1 MNWEIYIR
9 RASDKLSKYI
19 FNKQIIEK
27 YYHSEYLLVFTL
39 AIIIGIIT
47 GFAEVGLKELI
58 KYFSGLFFPG
68 EGNNV
73 LSEISNSP
81 WYLVLTLPA
90 IGIVL
95 SKFINELYFKEQKTH
110 GVANVIETIISRRGV
125 MNPIASFIKAFT
137 SAITIG
143 TGGSVGPEGPAVHLG
158 AGIGSGISQL
168 FKVNTTRMRTLV
180 GAGAGAGVA
189 AAFNAP
195 IAGALFAVEIIL
207 MEFKFQQFSAIVMAT
222 VMATFVSHSLVGD
235 LAEFQAI
242 NYQLTS
248 AFDIVLFII
257 LGVASGLVSY
267 LFINFITR
275 IEKFYEK
282 RKFTKSYYSSIL
294 SGLAIGLIGIYLPNI
309 MGTGYDTIE
318 LSFDNHILWYIGG
331 IIVFV
336 KIFVTGITL
345 SSGGTGG
352 VFAPAIV
359 VGAAMGAFLGYVFN
373 YLMPSIAPVPEA
385 FAIVGIAGLLAGTM
399 HAPFTSIIM
408 VFELTKNQDFV
419 LPTMITSIIS
429 VAITKAMIKE
439 SIYTLPIS
447 EGDLLL
453 KYRNEQNVLNK
464 YAVSDVITK
473 KVTIIYENENFV
485 NIVDKLLTDRNSILA
500 VLDMNNQFYGLIDI
514 NLMKDILYDREI
526 VKNVLIAGDIAIK
539 DLPILNGNTS
549 LQIAWETINKV
560 QNDCLPVID
569 MNDRFCGV
577 IFRKDIDSIY
587 QEELE
592 KENLSSNIAYTIAQ
606 HESNKII
613 HLTND
618 LFLAEINA
626 PQAFLGKSIKEL
638 GIRNNYHI
646 EIISIKKSDNTQIQ
660 PNANYIF
667 ESEDKI
673 ILTSNDSDKITSIT
687 D

>member
-1 MNWEIYIR
+1 MRWEIYIR
-9 RASDKLSKYI
+9 KVSDKLSKYI
-19 FNKQIIEK
+19 FNKKLIEK
-27 YYHSEYLLVFTL
+27 YYYSEYLLVFTL

-58 KYFSGLFFPG
+58 KYFSSLFFPG
-68 EGNNV
+68 EGSSV
-73 LSEISNSP
+73 LDEISNSP
-81 WYLVLTLPA
+81 WYLVLILPA

-95 SKFINELYFKEQKTH
+95 SKFINKLYFKEQKTH

-125 MNPIASFIKAFT
+125 MNPIAPFIKAST

-158 AGIGSGISQL
+158 AGIGSGIGQL

-180 GAGAGAGVA
+180 GAGAGAGIS

-195 IAGALFAVEIIL
+195 IAGALFAVEIVL
-207 MEFKFQQFSAIVMAT
+207 MDFKFQQFSAIVMAT

-235 LAEFQAI
+235 FAEFQAV
-242 NYQLTS
+242 NYHLTS
-248 AFDIVLFII
+248 ASQIILFII

-275 IEKFYEK
+275 VEKFYDK
-282 RKFTKSYYSSIL
+282 SKFTKSYYFSVI

-318 LSFDNHILWYIGG
+318 LSLDNHIFWYVAG
-331 IIVFV
+331 IIVFA
-336 KIFVTGITL
+336 KIFATGITL

-359 VGAAMGAFLGYVFN
+359 VGAAMGAFLGHIFN

-385 FAIVGIAGLLAGTM
+385 FAVVGIAGLLAGTM

-429 VAITKAMIKE
+429 VAITKALIKE
-439 SIYTLPIS
+439 SIYTQPIS
-447 EGDLLL
+447 EGNLLL
-453 KYRNEQNVLNK
+453 KYRNENNVLNK
-464 YAVSDVITK
+464 YAVSDVINK
-473 KVTIIYENENFV
+473 NVPIIYENENFV
-485 NIVDKLLTDRNSILA
+485 NIVEKILTDRNSILI
-500 VLDMNNQFYGLIDI
+500 VLDLTGNYYGMIDI

-549 LQIAWETINKV
+549 LQVAWETINKV

-569 MNDRFCGV
+569 ANNKFCGV
-577 IFRKDIDSIY
+577 VFRKDIDSIY

-592 KENLSSNIAYTIAQ
+592 KVNLSSNIAYTIAQ
-606 HESNKII
+606 HEDNKII

-626 PQAFLGKSIKEL
+626 PKVFIGKSIREL
-638 GIRNNYHI
+638 DIRNNYHI
-646 EIISIKKSDNTQIQ
+646 EIISIKKANDTQIQ

-667 ESEDKI
+667 EADDKI
-673 ILTSNDSDKITSIT
+673 ILTSNEYEKITLIT